1 MENKTIFEKDGYMF
15 QLTRKVTRTYRPIR
29 NQCGKIRYSDALQY
43 LVRTLPQDHPSYK
56 TILSLASYAT
66 SNNGLSE
73 KQRELAD
80 RFISWYEKLWGAK

>member
-1 MENKTIFEKDGYMF
+1 MENKTIIEKDGYKYR
-15 QLTRKVTRTYRPIR
+15 LVRKVVLTYKPIR
-29 NQCGKIRYSDALQY
+29 GETGNIKYSDALQY

-66 SNNGLSE
+66 SNDGLSV

-80 RFISWYEKLWGAK
+80 KFINWYEKLWRE

>member
-1 MENKTIFEKDGYMF
+1 MENKTIIEKDGYKYR
-15 QLTRKVTRTYRPIR
+15 LVRKVVLTYKPIR
-29 NQCGKIRYSDALQY
+29 GETGNIKYSEALQY

-66 SNNGLSE
+66 SNDGLSV

-80 RFISWYEKLWGAK
+80 KFINWYEKLWRE